1 MERKFHRGAT
11 PMYGLNLAS
20 VLLDTNPTPTAVVE
34 DGAAEEATIT
44 EVIAVLPTTPITLLS
59 STVNKEDML
68 ATINKHQPLRWEEK
82 ERRDKKITRQNGL
95 PITLHKLL
103 LDTLIP
109 MSPQQEQQKREQK
122 EQSTTQKSGKS
133 IIECKLQL
141 PLKIPML
148 LLLTVF
154 NLRSN
159 HLKPGA
165 DLLPSDFM
173 LTHIAMYSTVLYI
186 YLVPNQRVLQQSAPA
201 GCRAQRS
208 TQCTTC

>member
-68 ATINKHQPLRWEEK
+68 ATINKHQPLRWEK

-95 PITLHKLL
+95 RITLHKLL

-141 PLKIPML
+141 PLKIPTL

-154 NLRSN
+154 NLRIN
-159 HLKPGA
+159 HLNPGA

-173 LTHIAMYSTVLYI
+173 VTHIAIYSILI
-186 YLVPNQRVLQQSAPA
+186 QLI
-201 GCRAQRS
+201 
-208 TQCTTC
+208 